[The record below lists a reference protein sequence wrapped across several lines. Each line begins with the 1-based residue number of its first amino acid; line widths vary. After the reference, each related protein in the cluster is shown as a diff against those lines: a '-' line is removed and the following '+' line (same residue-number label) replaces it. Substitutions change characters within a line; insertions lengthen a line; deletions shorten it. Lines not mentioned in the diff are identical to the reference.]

1 MTITPLHIHADVA
14 GQVPQSIPHVLLDAL
29 TESLQICL
37 LVIFIMTLIEI
48 FNVVSHGHLFKR
60 LENHKIGQVAVASGL
75 GMIPGCLGG
84 FAGVSLYSHRMVGF
98 GALTAALIA
107 TTGDEAFLMLTMFPS
122 KAILIMGGLFLFG
135 LVTGIITDLVIKA
148 LQKKGKLLDLGADRC
163 SDDNYELHD
172 CDCHDHGHH
181 HEGHEDGHEIMHFIK
196 EHVWGHVIKRHLPV
210 IFAWTFGV
218 LAIFGILSTRIDME
232 TWLRGN
238 TGLMIVIAVLTGLI
252 PESGPHMVF
261 VSMFASGILPFP
273 VLLASCISQDG
284 HACLPLIAENK
295 KSWIRVK
302 ALKSM
307 LALAAGFGA
316 MLISPPIHQGY
327 THHHPVRRNGIVHAQ
342 ILPAYRDP
350 WKACGS
356 ACPFQIFHGYISLSD
371 GAAV

>member
-1 MTITPLHIHADVA
+1 M
-14 GQVPQSIPHVLLDAL
+14 
-29 TESLQICL
+29 
-37 LVIFIMTLIEI
+37 
-48 FNVVSHGHLFKR
+48 
-60 LENHKIGQVAVASGL
+60 ASGL

-135 LVTGIITDLVIKA
+135 LVTGIITDLIIMA
-148 LQKKGKLLDLGADRC
+148 LQKKGKLLDLGLDRC

-172 CDCHDHGHH
+172 CDCHDHDHH
-181 HEGHEDGHEIMHFIK
+181 DEGHEDGHEIMHFIT

-302 ALKSM
+302 TLKSM

-316 MLISPPIHQGY
+316 MLI
-327 THHHPVRRNGIVHAQ
+327 
-342 ILPAYRDP
+342 
-350 WKACGS
+350 
-356 ACPFQIFHGYISLSD
+356 
-371 GAAV
+371 

>member
-1 MTITPLHIHADVA
+1 MIPYFLHVHTEHH
-14 GQVPQSIPHVLLDAL
+14 IPTGIPDALLDAL
-29 TESLQICL
+29 TESIGICA
-37 LVIFIMTLIEI
+37 LVILMMTLIEI
-48 FNVVSHGHLFKR
+48 FNVVSHGHLFRR

-261 VSMFASGILPFP
+261 VSMFASGILQFP

-302 ALKSM
+302 TLKSM

-316 MLISPPIHQGY
+316 MLI
-327 THHHPVRRNGIVHAQ
+327 
-342 ILPAYRDP
+342 
-350 WKACGS
+350 
-356 ACPFQIFHGYISLSD
+356 
-371 GAAV
+371 

>member
-1 MTITPLHIHADVA
+1 MIPYFLHVHTEHH
-14 GQVPQSIPHVLLDAL
+14 IPTGIPDALLDAL
-29 TESLQICL
+29 TESIGICA
-37 LVIFIMTLIEI
+37 LVILMMTLIEI
-48 FNVVSHGHLFKR
+48 FNVVSHGHLFRR

-122 KAILIMGGLFLFG
+122 KAILIMVCLFLFG

-148 LQKKGKLLDLGADRC
+148 LQKKGKLLNLGEDRC

-172 CDCHDHGHH
+172 CDRHDHGHH

-295 KSWIRVK
+295 KSWVRVK
-302 ALKSM
+302 VLKSM

-316 MLISPPIHQGY
+316 MLI
-327 THHHPVRRNGIVHAQ
+327 
-342 ILPAYRDP
+342 
-350 WKACGS
+350 
-356 ACPFQIFHGYISLSD
+356 
-371 GAAV
+371 

>member
-1 MTITPLHIHADVA
+1 MTIIPLHIHADGA
-14 GQVPQSIPHVLLDAL
+14 GQVPQSIPHALLDAL

-122 KAILIMGGLFLFG
+122 KAIPIMGCLFLFG

-172 CDCHDHGHH
+172 CDCHDHVHH

-302 ALKSM
+302 TLKSM

-316 MLISPPIHQGY
+316 MLI
-327 THHHPVRRNGIVHAQ
+327 
-342 ILPAYRDP
+342 
-350 WKACGS
+350 
-356 ACPFQIFHGYISLSD
+356 
-371 GAAV
+371 